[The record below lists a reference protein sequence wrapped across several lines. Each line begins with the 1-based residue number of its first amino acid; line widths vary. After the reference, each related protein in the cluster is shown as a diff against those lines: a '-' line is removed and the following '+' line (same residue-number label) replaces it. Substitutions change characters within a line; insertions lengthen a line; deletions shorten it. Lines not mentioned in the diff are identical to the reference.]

1 MVLRATGV
9 NWLTLMMRAER
20 ARAPDRGADSAWLLH
35 GPSDPDAV
43 ERDEEPPATLLAAE

>member
-20 ARAPDRGADSAWLLH
+20 VRAGDRGADSAWLLH
-35 GPSDPDAV
+35 GPCDPDVV
-43 ERDEEPPATLLAAE
+43 ERDDEPPATLLAAE